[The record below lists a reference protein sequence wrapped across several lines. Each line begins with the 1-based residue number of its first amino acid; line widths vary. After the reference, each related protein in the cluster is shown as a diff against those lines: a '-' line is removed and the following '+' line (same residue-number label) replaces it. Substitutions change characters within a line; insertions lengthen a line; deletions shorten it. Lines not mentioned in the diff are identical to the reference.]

1 VNTDQNDI
9 NSLAIDE
16 GASIYYDDGFRN
28 VIEDHMTYLRNR
40 TDTGVKVVEPGRA
53 YKYEADFYGL
63 LQFLLVPTELHWVVL
78 RMNGYTS
85 PTQYRPEK
93 LSVIVPNP
101 DVIEQMRS
109 SHMSTRVI
117 SS

>member
-1 VNTDQNDI
+1 MSIDE
-9 NSLAIDE
+9 LAFDE
-16 GASIYYDDGFRN
+16 GAPVYYDDGFRN
-28 VIEDHMTYLRNR
+28 VIEDHMSLLRAR
-40 TDTGVKVVEPGRA
+40 GDTKTKLVEPGRA

-63 LQFLLVPTELHWVVL
+63 LQFLDVPTALHWTVL

-85 PTQYRPEK
+85 PMQYRPEV
-93 LSVIVPNP
+93 LSILVPNP